1 MPNEVKRRSKSIV
14 VKRDLPKLVK
24 EALESAGGSAT
35 IVSIA
40 RYIWNSYEDD
50 LKESGDLFYTWQ
62 YDIRW
67 AANEL
72 RRKGEMKGAKSSP
85 KGVWELI

>member
-1 MPNEVKRRSKSIV
+1 MLYRNQ
-14 VKRDLPKLVK
+14 LQYLVK
-24 EALESAGGSAT
+24 EALESADGSAN
-35 IVSIA
+35 IVKIA
-40 RYIWNSYEDD
+40 EYIWSHYEKE

-72 RRKGEMKGAKSSP
+72 RRKGIMKDAENSP
-85 KGVWELI
+85 RGIWELV

>member
-1 MPNEVKRRSKSIV
+1 MLHKEE
-14 VKRDLPKLVK
+14 LQHMVK
-24 EALESAGGSAT
+24 EALESAGGSANIVT
-35 IVSIA
+35 ISKYVWSH
-40 RYIWNSYEDD
+40 YETE

-72 RRKGEMKGAKSSP
+72 RRKGIMKDAEKSP
-85 KGVWELI
+85 RGIWELV

>member
-1 MPNEVKRRSKSIV
+1 MLHKE
-14 VKRDLPKLVK
+14 DLQRLVK
-24 EALESAGGSAT
+24 EALESADGSAN

-40 RYIWNSYEDD
+40 KYIWSRYETE

-72 RRKGEMKGAKSSP
+72 RRKGIIKDAESSQR
-85 KGVWELI
+85 GIWELV